1 MFGLVEEESSY
12 ISTFKCIVFPV
23 LFPGLQSLFA
33 KIGVKFIP
41 TETENFFS
49 DIVSQAI
56 DIREKDASVSVD
68 TFMLIDDKSVQNF
81 KKF

>member
-1 MFGLVEEESSY
+1 MGRLKTKVV
-12 ISTFKCIVFPV
+12 TLKCIVFPV

-49 DIVSQAI
+49 DVVSQAI
-56 DIREKDASVSVD
+56 DIREKDTSVSVD
-68 TFMLIDDKSVQNF
+68 IFVDIDNNLVQNI
-81 KKF
+81 KD